1 MTVFNLEPK
10 TYWFDLEGGGRLCLR
25 PLTIEDWKDIE
36 KKTVQKKEVFKIVSG
51 QMQRVAWK
59 EADEDKQNE
68 LFWDKAIVDW
78 KDFYDAKNNPI
89 PCNRK
94 TKLLLLTKS
103 PEFLKQLT
111 ECLQKMNEEEE
122 KRQEAIEKN

>member
-1 MTVFNLEPK
+1 MTVFNLDVK

-25 PLTIEDWKDIE
+25 PLTVEDWKEIE
-36 KKTVQKKEVFKIVSG
+36 KKTLQKKEVFRVVNG

-78 KDFYDAKNNPI
+78 KDFYDAKGNPI

-94 TKLLLLTKS
+94 TKYLLLTKS
-103 PEFLKQLT
+103 PEFLKYLT
-111 ECLQKMNEEEE
+111 ECFQKMTEEEA